1 MNKEE
6 FISKVSRRVDVK
18 SDAAEQI
25 VDAILAEVVSPGI
38 FVQPGERRRLLSD
51 NNCNNNCAAE
61 LARQSPVR
69 NF

>member
-1 MNKEE
+1 MEKEE
-6 FISKVSRRVDVK
+6 FITKIARRMDVK
-18 SDAAEQI
+18 PETIEQI
-25 VDAILAEVVSPGI
+25 VDTTLAEVLAPGI
-38 FVQPGERRRLLSD
+38 FVQPGERRRLLAD